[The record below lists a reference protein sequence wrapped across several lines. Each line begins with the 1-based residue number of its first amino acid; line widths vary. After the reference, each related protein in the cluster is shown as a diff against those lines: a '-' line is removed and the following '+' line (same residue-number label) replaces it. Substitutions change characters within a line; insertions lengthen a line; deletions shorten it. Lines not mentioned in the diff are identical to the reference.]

1 MMDNEKHD
9 CRSLQVLAW
18 EEETMAEPFHVV
30 CCGGGRRG
38 KTGAPEVSPGGHELL
53 LTLCIHS
60 QANAERTRS
69 CHLCRRA
76 FTKAFLIPELWWSD
90 YSKRS
95 NGYFGC
101 DTTGDDEGNIATVK
115 ATWSRYLVK
124 QLAGKEKIHHAWY
137 KINVVVRW
145 SATPNQTVVL
155 IFDAPK
161 ELEQR
166 LPRPL
171 LEPVTR
177 ELLRDPF
184 LIHLCLA
191 EEVVRVQND
200 AVWSL
205 RTYVR
210 DLEKQRTGEDPSPD
224 YQRLHDLARHAI
236 HICETL
242 DLGVVSMESTL
253 AHHAVL
259 ADEPSAAAP
268 AAAHRARFTHR
279 HVHQRLQFFKHM
291 FESLRC
297 RSASNKERLDNEMQL
312 AFHTVAQHDSRTG
325 VEIARA
331 AQSDS
336 AAMKTIS
343 FLTLAF
349 LPATF
354 ISAVFSMSF
363 FNVDDDTGEWS
374 VSNKIWIYWAFA
386 VPVTLV
392 TTGLWYRWQRKLY
405 RPMIKVSHDKTK

>member
-1 MMDNEKHD
+1 MDNEKHD
-9 CRSLQVLAW
+9 CRSLHVLAW
-18 EEETMAEPFHVV
+18 EEGCPWQKQWLNPSTLFAAAEDGVARRALPRSPLVV
-30 CCGGGRRG
+30 M
-38 KTGAPEVSPGGHELL
+38 
-53 LTLCIHS
+53 
-60 QANAERTRS
+60 
-69 CHLCRRA
+69 RA

-101 DTTGDDEGNIATVK
+101 DTTGDDEGNIATVT
-115 ATWSRYLVK
+115 TWSRYLVK

-253 AHHAVL
+253 AHHA
-259 ADEPSAAAP
+259 
-268 AAAHRARFTHR
+268 
-279 HVHQRLQFFKHM
+279 RLQFFKHL

-363 FNVDDDTGEWS
+363 FNVDDGTGEWS

-405 RPMIKVSHDKTK
+405 QPVIKVSHDKTK

>member
-18 EEETMAEPFHVV
+18 EEGCPWQKQWLNPSTLFAAAEDGVARRALPRSPLVV
-30 CCGGGRRG
+30 M
-38 KTGAPEVSPGGHELL
+38 
-53 LTLCIHS
+53 
-60 QANAERTRS
+60 
-69 CHLCRRA
+69 RA

-101 DTTGDDEGNIATVK
+101 DTTGDDEGNIATVT
-115 ATWSRYLVK
+115 TWSRYLVK

>member
-1 MMDNEKHD
+1 M
-9 CRSLQVLAW
+9 
-18 EEETMAEPFHVV
+18 
-30 CCGGGRRG
+30 
-38 KTGAPEVSPGGHELL
+38 
-53 LTLCIHS
+53 LTI
-60 QANAERTRS
+60 E
-69 CHLCRRA
+69 
-76 FTKAFLIPELWWSD
+76 
-90 YSKRS
+90 
-95 NGYFGC
+95 
-101 DTTGDDEGNIATVK
+101 

-268 AAAHRARFTHR
+268 AAAHGARYTHR
-279 HVHQRLQFFKHM
+279 HVHQRLQFFKHL

-363 FNVDDDTGEWS
+363 FNVDDGTGEWS

-405 RPMIKVSHDKTK
+405 QPVIKVSHDKTK